1 MAKKFLTLNIGAA
14 NVELA
19 EYEAGSK
26 GALTLLNYG
35 TARLAAALDGGDVET
50 ILSSA
55 LQEIVQATGI
65 RPGRVAL
72 AIPGQLAFPR
82 LAAIPMAGGDEKF
95 EQMVRYEIEQN
106 IPFPIDEM
114 VCDRQVLGDTENG
127 DKSVLI
133 VAAKIDQ
140 VEAITSA
147 VASAGFTPELVDIAP
162 LGLVNALYRAR
173 PDEGCVVVLD
183 IGAKTTSLTIA
194 EGDRI
199 YTRSIPVA
207 GNAINKEIVTSL
219 GCTPDEAEQVKLE
232 KGYVSLGGVTEDDDE
247 VADRVSK
254 VCRAVLTRLNA
265 ELTRSIN
272 FYRSQQGGGTPA
284 KLYLTGGTALLPQI
298 DQFFSDSL
306 GIPVEFFNPFETIAV
321 GPKVDAAAL
330 ETDGALVAAT
340 AGLALHQ
347 AGLGRFAVNLLPP
360 SLVEA
365 RAEQAKIPFVAVG
378 GAALIAALALTA
390 VFVGRQAETVAEKRD
405 SVAVDLNQLRNE
417 DRQITAA
424 QKALTTEAEKAAAL
438 GRLFES
444 RTAALRRLGAVCKAL
459 EGRSGTW
466 IDRWDASGVTIRQWS
481 DKSREQG
488 GKTAA
493 ESIAGAI
500 GSNDTNVIDRA
511 SVKITSMS
519 EIGKG
524 AQFKQFT
531 VEFKCK

>member
-26 GALTLLNYG
+26 GSLTLLNYG
-35 TARLAAALDGGDVET
+35 TARLAASLDGGDVGT

-55 LQEIVQATGI
+55 LQEVMQATGI
-65 RPGRVAL
+65 RPGRVAMS
-72 AIPGQLAFPR
+72 ISGQLSFPR
-82 LAAIPMAGGDEKF
+82 LAAIPMAGGDDKF
-95 EQMVRYEIEQN
+95 EQMVRYEVEQN

-140 VEAITSA
+140 VEAITAA
-147 VASAGFTPELVDIAP
+147 VASVGFTPEIVDIAP
-162 LGLVNALYRAR
+162 LALANALHHAR
-173 PDEGCVVVLD
+173 PDEGCVVLLD
-183 IGAKTTSLTIA
+183 IGAKTTSLAIV

-199 YTRSIPVA
+199 YNRSIPVA
-207 GNAINKEIVTSL
+207 GNAIDKEIVASL
-219 GCTPDEAEQVKLE
+219 GCTPDEAEQFKIE
-232 KGYVSLGGVTEDDDE
+232 RGYVATGGVTEDEDE
-247 VADRVSK
+247 AADRVSK

-265 ELTRSIN
+265 EITRSIN
-272 FYRSQQGGGTPA
+272 FYRSQQGGSTPV

-298 DQFFSDSL
+298 DEFFADSL
-306 GIPVEFFNPFETIAV
+306 GIPVEYFNPFEAIAV

-330 ETDGALVAAT
+330 ENDGARVAAT
-340 AGLALHQ
+340 AGLALAQ
-347 AGLGRFAVNLLPP
+347 AGLGRFAINLLPP

-365 RAEQAKIPFVAVG
+365 RAEKAKIPFVAVG
-378 GAALIAALALTA
+378 GLALVAALALMT
-390 VFVGRQAETVAEKRD
+390 VSINRQAATVEERRD
-405 SVAVDLNQLRNE
+405 AVVGDFNQLKGD
-417 DRQITAA
+417 DRQVTTA
-424 QKALTTEAEKAAAL
+424 QKALADQEEKAAAL

-444 RTAALRRLGAVCKAL
+444 RTASLRRLGAVCKAL
-459 EGRSGTW
+459 EGRSGAW
-466 IDRWDASGVTIRQWS
+466 IDRWDASGVTIRQWN
-481 DKSREQG
+481 DKTREQG

-500 GSNDTNVIDRA
+500 GGNDTNVIDRA

-519 EIGKG
+519 ELGKG
-524 AQFKQFT
+524 AQLKQFT